1 MYYLVT
7 NLRNRLTEYKIE
19 FHYIEER
26 GKKYCIINID
36 DEKGELITKLKIKSI
51 SVLEVS
57 KLKEIEERIVRY
69 ITEIKMIES
78 TVK

>member
-7 NLRNRLTEYKIE
+7 NLRNRLPEYEIE
-19 FHYIEER
+19 YEYVEENE
-26 GKKYCIINID
+26 KKYCIIDIE
-36 DEKGELITKLKIKSI
+36 DEEGNLITKLKLKVIT
-51 SVLEVS
+51 VMEVS

-78 TVK
+78 TIK